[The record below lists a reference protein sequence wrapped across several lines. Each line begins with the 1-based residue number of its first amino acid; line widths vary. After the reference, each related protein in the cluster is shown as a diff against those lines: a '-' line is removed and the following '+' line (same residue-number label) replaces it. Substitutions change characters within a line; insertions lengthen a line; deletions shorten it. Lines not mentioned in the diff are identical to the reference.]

1 MTNANDPRV
10 KNIAV
15 ISGGTEYS
23 YHFSGNTKRIQI
35 QNRNNNITRIAF
47 NPGVVATPTG
57 DYQTL
62 KAGGIYFEEGI
73 NAGPRF
79 YFAASAGDVI
89 EILYWL

>member
-10 KNIAV
+10 KNIPV
-15 ISGGTEYS
+15 ISAGTEYS
-23 YHFSGNTKRIQI
+23 YHFSANTKRIQI
-35 QNRNNNITRIAF
+35 QNRNNNPTYIAF
-47 NPGVVATPTG
+47 TPGVVANGTG

-79 YFAASAGDVI
+79 YFAASQGDTI